1 MVEGKNRNSFK
12 ELEQEELEKYSEN
25 VSNVKKSL
33 DSNLGSISFI
43 TNVIDIYFSKV
54 VSYVVNMSGG
64 TESQKDT
71 DLD

>member
-12 ELEQEELEKYSEN
+12 ELEQEELDKYSDN
-25 VSNVKKSL
+25 VSRVKNSL

-54 VSYVVNMSGG
+54 VSYVVNLSGG
-64 TESQKDT
+64 DDSQSDT